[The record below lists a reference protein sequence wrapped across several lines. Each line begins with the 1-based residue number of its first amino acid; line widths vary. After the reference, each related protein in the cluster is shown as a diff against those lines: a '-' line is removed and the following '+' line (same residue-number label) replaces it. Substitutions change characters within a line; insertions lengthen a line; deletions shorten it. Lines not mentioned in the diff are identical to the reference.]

1 MDRSSG
7 SLAESS
13 SAASMSFKEKSEGF
27 KTRKDSGYL
36 SPQSR
41 SRTPEN
47 VLDDNVFRGSS
58 SGATSSGLVMR
69 RSNFFDRL
77 DIERDD
83 Y

>member
-1 MDRSSG
+1 MERNTG

-13 SAASMSFKEKSEGF
+13 VGSVVYKEKSEGY

-58 SGATSSGLVMR
+58 SGATSSGTVLR
-69 RSNFFDRL
+69 RTNFFDNL
-77 DIERDD
+77 NIDRDD